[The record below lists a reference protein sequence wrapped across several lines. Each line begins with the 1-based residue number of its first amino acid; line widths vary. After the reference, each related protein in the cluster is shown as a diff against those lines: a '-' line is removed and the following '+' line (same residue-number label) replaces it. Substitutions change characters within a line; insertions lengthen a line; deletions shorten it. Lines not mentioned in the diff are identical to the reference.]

1 VPVTTIDQSTAL
13 IVVDLQN
20 GVVALPLAH
29 PIDEVVARSVALIDA
44 FRANG
49 LPVVLVNVDGAPA
62 GRTDQGA
69 GGLRNLPDGWAELIP
84 AVNPQPT
91 DIIVTKRA
99 RSAFA
104 NTGLTERLQKMG
116 VTQVVIVGV
125 ATSSGVESTARHAH
139 EYGFNVTLA
148 VDAMTDS
155 AIEAHQNSVTRIFP
169 KLAETGTTQQILALL
184 EARSLLESSKE

>member
-1 VPVTTIDQSTAL
+1 MPVTTLDQSTAL
-13 IVVDLQN
+13 IVIDLQN
-20 GVVALPLAH
+20 GVVAMPSAH
-29 PIDEVVARSVALIDA
+29 PIDEVVARSVSLIEA

-69 GGLRNLPDGWAELIP
+69 GGLPNLPDGWADLIP
-84 AVNPQPT
+84 AINPQPG
-91 DIIVTKRA
+91 DILVTKRA

-104 NTGLTERLQKMG
+104 NTGLTEQLHGLG

-139 EYGFNVTLA
+139 EHGFNVTLA

-155 AIEAHQNSVTRIFP
+155 VSEAHENSVTRIFP
-169 KLAETGTTQQILALL
+169 KLAETGTTEQILALL
-184 EARSLLESSKE
+184 RGPRAE